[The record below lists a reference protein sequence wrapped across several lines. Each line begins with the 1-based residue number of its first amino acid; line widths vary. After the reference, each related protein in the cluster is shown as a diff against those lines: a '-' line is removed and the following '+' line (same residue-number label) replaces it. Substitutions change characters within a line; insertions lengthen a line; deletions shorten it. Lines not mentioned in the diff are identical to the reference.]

1 VTARLSEPGQPQP
14 EQAQPDQAQ
23 ADQAQAD
30 QAQADQAPPDQDGP
44 SRIGARARRG
54 VVGRAWSLRR
64 RLAGAFVIAGV
75 LLAIG
80 CVVGGL
86 ALNSMIGSLNLQL
99 DRLDPA
105 ARQNTYLL
113 ASLLDEE
120 TGVRGFVIT
129 DRADFL
135 EPYRHGLAQTA
146 AYERLLRGLV
156 RPYPAL
162 RHDLRT
168 VERQAAKWRI
178 DYAEPAIATAIKHGR
193 VGVPLE
199 AVGKNDFDRLRGN
212 IAALNAGILS
222 ERASA
227 LLRLH
232 TETTAVIVVAITA
245 AVALIGAAAAA
256 WAALNAWVVRPLGAL
271 GEQAR
276 IVASGGIDH
285 QLTVSGPQ
293 EVRELAADV
302 EAMRQQ
308 LLSSMGNLTSKATE
322 LERSNRELEQFA
334 YVASH
339 DLQEPLRKIAS
350 FCQMLES
357 RYGGQLD
364 ERARQY
370 ISYAVD
376 GAKRMQLLINELL
389 TFSRVGQPGTS
400 RAPVDLN
407 AVANEAIDRLDATIT
422 DTDAHVIVDD
432 LPTVSGDATLLAQL
446 FQNLIANSIKFRRM
460 DEPPVIRISAERR
473 DGFWEFA
480 CTDNG
485 IGIAPAHA
493 ERVFVIFQRLH
504 PRDAYPGTG
513 IGLALCRKIVEFH
526 GGRIWVDIDV
536 RSQDPKPNTA
546 AKRAG
551 TTIRWTIPWSD
562 RHEEAS

>member
-1 VTARLSEPGQPQP
+1 VTAPLSEPGQPQTD
-14 EQAQPDQAQ
+14 QAQPDQAQ
-23 ADQAQAD
+23 PDHAQPDEDGPARNRAQA
-30 QAQADQAPPDQDGP
+30 
-44 SRIGARARRG
+44 RHT
-54 VVGRAWSLRR
+54 VEGRTWSLRR
-64 RLAGAFVIAGV
+64 RLGVAFVIAGV

-80 CVVGGL
+80 CVLGGL
-86 ALNSMIGSLNLQL
+86 ALNSMIGALNLQL

-129 DRADFL
+129 DQAGFL
-135 EPYRHGLAQTA
+135 APYRQGLVLTA

-156 RPYPAL
+156 GPYPKL
-162 RHDLRT
+162 LHDLRT

-178 DYAEPAIATAIKHGR
+178 DYAEPAIATATRHGQVGVSLER
-193 VGVPLE
+193 VG
-199 AVGKNDFDRLRGN
+199 KKDFDRLRGN
-212 IAALNAGILS
+212 IAALNAGIMS
-222 ERASA
+222 ERAGA
-227 LLRLH
+227 LRRLH
-232 TETTAVIVVAITA
+232 GETTAVIIVAITGA
-245 AVALIGAAAAA
+245 IALIGAAAAA
-256 WAALNAWVVRPLGAL
+256 WAALNAWVVRPLAAL
-271 GEQAR
+271 GEQAQ

-285 QLTVSGPQ
+285 QLEISGPR
-293 EVRELAADV
+293 EVMELAADV
-302 EAMRQQ
+302 EAMRHQ

-339 DLQEPLRKIAS
+339 DLQEPLRKVAS

-357 RYGGQLD
+357 RYAGQLD
-364 ERARQY
+364 ERGRQY

-407 AVANEAIDRLDATIT
+407 AVANEAIDRLDARIT
-422 DTDAHVIVDD
+422 DTDARVIVDD

-446 FQNLIANSIKFRRM
+446 FQNLLANSIKFRRM

-513 IGLALCRKIVEFH
+513 IGLALCRKIVDFH
-526 GGRIWVDIDV
+526 GGRIWVDIDF
-536 RSQDPKPNTA
+536 SSEDPKPDTGV
-546 AKRAG
+546 KGTG
-551 TTIRWTIPWSD
+551 TTIRWTIPGSD
-562 RHEEAS
+562 QHEVAS